1 MHALIWFHLT
11 EVCVTTYM
19 EREMIV
25 LFYKARIFFF
35 KDFYEVQLFKDFFL
49 KFDWLIFSRIFMKFR
64 IALKLT
70 ITITICKMH
79 EAHSYM
85 VYLMTF

>member
-35 KDFYEVQLFKDFFL
+35 KDFYEVQLFKDFFFEVRL
-49 KFDWLIFSRIFMKFR
+49 VNFFKDFYEVQNCSQTNHNYYNMQD
-64 IALKLT
+64 A
-70 ITITICKMH
+70 
-79 EAHSYM
+79 
-85 VYLMTF
+85 